1 MARVCEICGKRPEYG
16 NTVSH
21 SVSSGAA
28 SQPAAGTSHPPGQ
41 APPPMGV
48 HPLS

>member
-21 SVSSGAA
+21 SVCTRCLK
-28 SQPAAGTSHPPGQ
+28 AGKVQ
-41 APPPMGV
+41 KA
-48 HPLS
+48 